1 VTVAASLE
9 SLPTRPVARGGE
21 TLPQRGIIRIA
32 LVVIETLKG
41 NGNMCD
47 IFALSAGVNYT
58 AQHYLPIFAEKSK
71 QNMNGW
77 GIGFFRDN
85 QALVEKSA
93 EQVYDSEQVHESFQ
107 RLARV
112 VDSRTIVSHISCPLS
127 GGRHTAHNHPFSL
140 SFLDHV
146 WLFVHVGL
154 VEGIENYQT
163 TNEPRIDVEVYP
175 ARVFE
180 YLRDQLVSQLRYT
193 PYESLG
199 RSIVKGIKNMLSEFP
214 GRYAF
219 FLANESVLFAFCN
232 FRQLMLLRESEN
244 FGNSLI
250 LTTIKEGLS
259 EKEWIAVTPE
269 KNTLGKLLIAA
280 GPDVLY
286 LGNVATGAL
295 I

>member
-1 VTVAASLE
+1 
-9 SLPTRPVARGGE
+9 
-21 TLPQRGIIRIA
+21 
-32 LVVIETLKG
+32 
-41 NGNMCD
+41 
-47 IFALSAGVNYT
+47 
-58 AQHYLPIFAEKSK
+58 LPIFAEKGK
-71 QNMNGW
+71 RNMNGW

-85 QALVEKSA
+85 QALVEKSS
-93 EQVYDSEQVHESFQ
+93 EQVYDSEHVHEGFQ

-112 VDSRTIVSHISCPLS
+112 VDSRIIVSHISCPLS

-154 VEGIENYQT
+154 IEGIENYQT
-163 TNEPRIDVEVYP
+163 TNEPRIDVDVYP

-180 YLRDQLVSQLRYT
+180 YLRDQLISYLRYT
-193 PYESLG
+193 PYGSLG
-199 RSIVKGIKNMLSEFP
+199 RSLVKSIKNMLSEYP

-232 FRQLMLLRESEN
+232 FLPLMLLQVSESS
-244 FGNSLI
+244 GNSLV
-250 LTTIKEGLS
+250 LTSIKEGLS
-259 EKEWIAVTPE
+259 DKEWTAIRPE
-269 KNTLGKLLIAA
+269 KNTLGKLIVVA

-286 LGNVATGAL
+286 LGDVGEGSL

>member
-1 VTVAASLE
+1 
-9 SLPTRPVARGGE
+9 
-21 TLPQRGIIRIA
+21 
-32 LVVIETLKG
+32 
-41 NGNMCD
+41 MCD

-58 AQHYLPIFAEKSK
+58 AQQYLPVFAEKGK
-71 QNMNGW
+71 QNMSGW

-93 EQVYDSEQVHESFQ
+93 EQVYNSAQVHEGFQ

-112 VDSRTIVSHISCPLS
+112 VDSRIIVSHISCPLS
-127 GGRHTAHNHPFSL
+127 GGSHTAHNHPFSL

-154 VEGIENYQT
+154 IEGIENYQT
-163 TNEPRIDVEVYP
+163 VNEPRIEVDVYP

-180 YLRDQLVSQLRYT
+180 YLRDQLVSHLRYT
-193 PYESLG
+193 PYGSLG
-199 RSIVKGIKNMLSEFP
+199 RALVKSIKNLLSDYP
-214 GRYAF
+214 GHYAF

-232 FRQLMLLRESEN
+232 FRQLMLLQESES
-244 FGNSLI
+244 FGNRLV

-259 EKEWIAVTPE
+259 EKEWLAVRPE
-269 KNTLGKLLIAA
+269 EGALGKLLVAA

-286 LGNVATGAL
+286 LGDVAEESL